1 MAGIGKRTTVV
12 ATLIVLGS
20 GLPLSACGT
29 DSDSGCAE
37 LANIP
42 WEGCPPKDSK
52 RSGAAPTDHAVTVLW
67 TLNTDEQGLDALLD
81 QQQADRL
88 AGRRATYLPAQELR
102 ERFGAKSQDATTV
115 VAYLRD
121 QEVDA
126 SLDATGSFVT
136 STMTPAQVKATLKT
150 TLSEY
155 SVDHLGATFNV
166 VSADS
171 APILPK
177 QLSGIVT
184 EVPPAT
190 RTG

>member
-1 MAGIGKRTTVV
+1 MTRR
-12 ATLIVLGS
+12 
-20 GLPLSACGT
+20 
-29 DSDSGCAE
+29 
-37 LANIP
+37 
-42 WEGCPPKDSK
+42 K
-52 RSGAAPTDHAVTVLW
+52 RSCRGGSPFLLSIQFFFRSRRTRISDI
-67 TLNTDEQGLDALLD
+67 GLDALLD